1 MEDKDTGDK
10 VIFTGDTLFIGGCGR
25 FFEGTGEEMHE
36 ALNVVLAGVGDDVR
50 VYVSASSWVVLR
62 VGANDGTAR
71 T

>member
-1 MEDKDTGDK
+1 MEDKETGDK

-50 VYVSASSWVVLR
+50 VYVSASSWVVLG